1 MEAILNYRNLFKKS
15 LLIAGVA
22 SLTFATAE
30 LRAQSVG
37 VGFNIIELPQ
47 GSSLVSNPFQMGSN
61 LVSDLFM
68 AVPDGFSVSK
78 LIDGEWEA
86 SFWSAD
92 SSSWSVPNM
101 SLSPG
106 EGARVDSPE
115 AYQWFTTG
123 KPLVGQLQN
132 WVPAGDSAR
141 GSRLAVGGLVST
153 DLGLSAPD
161 GTTLFN
167 LDTDGNLVSVAV
179 FAGGAWIPEEPSL
192 DVGGAFV
199 FNSPSAFEW
208 GQELMV
214 EGIENPLGFAQQPG
228 DQSVTEGESV
238 TLSAQASGADDV
250 SYQWQKNGN
259 DISGATGASF
269 TIEAAA
275 LSDAGQYA
283 VVASTADA
291 ALRSSFA
298 TVTVEAVVVEPA
310 TPASAAIVIT
320 EGGLASITITGTVGE
335 VYTVEASTDL
345 GTWVTRATDLAN
357 EEGTVVFEERFSS
370 RRPSRFYRVIVQE

>member
-1 MEAILNYRNLFKKS
+1 LNYRNLFKKS

-115 AYQWFTTG
+115 A
-123 KPLVGQLQN
+123 
-132 WVPAGDSAR
+132 
-141 GSRLAVGGLVST
+141 
-153 DLGLSAPD
+153 
-161 GTTLFN
+161 
-167 LDTDGNLVSVAV
+167 
-179 FAGGAWIPEEPSL
+179 
-192 DVGGAFV
+192 
-199 FNSPSAFEW
+199 
-208 GQELMV
+208 
-214 EGIENPLGFAQQPG
+214 
-228 DQSVTEGESV
+228 
-238 TLSAQASGADDV
+238 
-250 SYQWQKNGN
+250 
-259 DISGATGASF
+259 
-269 TIEAAA
+269 
-275 LSDAGQYA
+275 
-283 VVASTADA
+283 
-291 ALRSSFA
+291 
-298 TVTVEAVVVEPA
+298 
-310 TPASAAIVIT
+310 
-320 EGGLASITITGTVGE
+320 
-335 VYTVEASTDL
+335 
-345 GTWVTRATDLAN
+345 
-357 EEGTVVFEERFSS
+357 
-370 RRPSRFYRVIVQE
+370 